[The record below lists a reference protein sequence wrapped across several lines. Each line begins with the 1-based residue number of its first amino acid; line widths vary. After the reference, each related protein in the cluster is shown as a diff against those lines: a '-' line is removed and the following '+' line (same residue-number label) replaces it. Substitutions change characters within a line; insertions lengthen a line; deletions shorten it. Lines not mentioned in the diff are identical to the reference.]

1 MTNLAVPANIDMYEQ
16 AGLSFI
22 EGIARI
28 LKFADLPSSD
38 LWERAFGG
46 RCKDHRYYEIIERTL
61 ANEFE
66 HGYLLLEDQS
76 GKARTV
82 QPVFFVR
89 QDLLEGVPKMRP
101 IVDLV
106 RKKFPR
112 FLTMRVL
119 MVGCAAGAGELGAC
133 ESEDELWVAR
143 ALGKVLPEYAR
154 QNRASLMV
162 FKDFPAKYRSTL
174 GALADTGFT
183 RIPSMPMTRLSLAH
197 ENFDA
202 YLQTLG
208 YVTRKSL
215 RRKFRKTERAPK
227 IDMDVVTDLSA
238 IVDEIFPLYLAVH
251 ERSPMKF
258 EHLTKDFFCAIGREM
273 PDKARFFV
281 WRQSGRVIAFSLC
294 LLCGDTIYD
303 ECLGLDYGVALDLHL
318 YFYTMRDVI
327 SWAIAQRLRWYV
339 SGPLNYDPKL
349 HLRHELAPLDLYV
362 RHTRAWLNPLFRFA
376 LKYLEPT
383 RHDPV
388 LRKFPNADEL

>member
-1 MTNLAVPANIDMYEQ
+1 LAVPANIDMYEQ

-89 QDLLEGVPKMRP
+89 QDLFEGVPKMRP

-154 QNRASLMV
+154 QSRASLMV

-215 RRKFRKTERAPK
+215 RRKFRKAQRAPK
-227 IDMDVVTDLSA
+227 IDMEVVIDISP
-238 IVDEIFPLYLAVH
+238 IVDEICPLYLAVH

-383 RHDPV
+383 RHDPI
-388 LRKFPNADEL
+388 LQKFPNASEL

>member
-1 MTNLAVPANIDMYEQ
+1 MSSCIVPNDNVTLLSRTELAGCRPWQQ
-16 AGLSFI
+16 AL
-22 EGIARI
+22 RTV
-28 LKFADLPSSD
+28 
-38 LWERAFGG
+38 
-46 RCKDHRYYEIIERTL
+46 CKDHRYYEIIERTL

-66 HGYLLLEDQS
+66 HRYLLLDDRN
-76 GKARTV
+76 GKTRAV

-89 QDLLEGVPKMRP
+89 QDLLEGVPKFRA
-101 IVDLV
+101 IVDVV
-106 RKKFPR
+106 REKFPR

-143 ALGKVLPEYAR
+143 ALSEVLPKYAR
-154 QNRASLMV
+154 HNRASLIV
-162 FKDFPAKYRSTL
+162 FKDFPAKYRPTL
-174 GALADTGFT
+174 EVLADAGFT

-197 ENFDA
+197 QNFDA
-202 YLQTLG
+202 YLQTIG

-215 RRKFRKTERAPK
+215 RRKLRKAERAPK
-227 IDMDVVTDLSA
+227 IDMEVVTDISP

-258 EHLTKDFFCAIGREM
+258 EHLTKEFFSAMGRERR
-273 PDKARFFV
+273 DKARVFV

-303 ECLGLDYGVALDLHL
+303 ECLGLDYGVALDLPL

-327 SWAIAQRLRWYV
+327 SWAIAQGLRWYV

-349 HLRHELAPLDLYV
+349 HLRHELAPLDLYS
-362 RHTRAWLNPLFRFA
+362 
-376 LKYLEPT
+376 
-383 RHDPV
+383 
-388 LRKFPNADEL
+388 

>member
-1 MTNLAVPANIDMYEQ
+1 VI
-16 AGLSFI
+16 S
-22 EGIARI
+22 
-28 LKFADLPSSD
+28 FADGTATLRSQADLQSSD
-38 LWERAFGG
+38 CWKGAFAG
-46 RCKDHRYYEIIERTL
+46 RCKDHRYYEIVDRTL

-66 HGYLLLEDQS
+66 YRYLLLEDRS
-76 GKARTV
+76 GKDRAV

-89 QDLLEGVPKMRP
+89 QNLIEGVPKIRA

-106 RKKFPR
+106 RKRFPR

-119 MVGCAAGAGELGAC
+119 MVGCAAGAGELGTS
-133 ESEDELWVAR
+133 ESDDEVWVAR
-143 ALGKVLPEYAR
+143 ALGEVLPKYAR
-154 QNRASLMV
+154 ENKTSLTV
-162 FKDFPAKYRSTL
+162 FKDFLAKYRPTL
-174 GALADTGFT
+174 GVLGDAGFT

-202 YLQTLG
+202 YLQTVG
-208 YVTRKSL
+208 YVTRKGL
-215 RRKFRKTERAPK
+215 RRKFRKAQRAPK
-227 IDMDVVTDLSA
+227 IDMEVLTDISPY
-238 IVDEIFPLYLAVH
+238 VDEIFPLYLAVH
-251 ERSPMKF
+251 ERSSMKF
-258 EHLTKDFFCAIGREM
+258 EHLTKEFFCAIGREM

-281 WRQSGRVIAFSLC
+281 WRQSDKIIAFSLC
-294 LLCGDTIYD
+294 LVCGDTIYD
-303 ECLGLDYGVALDLHL
+303 ECLGLDYSVALDLHL

-327 SWAIAQRLRWYV
+327 SWAITQGLRWYV

-349 HLRHELAPLDLYV
+349 HLHHELAPLDLYV

>member
-1 MTNLAVPANIDMYEQ
+1 MSSCVVPNGNVTLLSRTELAGCRPWQQ
-16 AGLSFI
+16 AL
-22 EGIARI
+22 RTV
-28 LKFADLPSSD
+28 
-38 LWERAFGG
+38 
-46 RCKDHRYYEIIERTL
+46 CKDHRYYEIIEGTL

-66 HGYLLLEDQS
+66 HRYLLLDDRN
-76 GKARTV
+76 GKTRAV

-89 QDLLEGVPKMRP
+89 QDLLEGVPKFRA
-101 IVDLV
+101 IVDVV
-106 RKKFPR
+106 RKKFLR

-133 ESEDELWVAR
+133 ESEDEPWVAR
-143 ALGKVLPEYAR
+143 ALSEVLPKYAR
-154 QNRASLMV
+154 HNRASLIV
-162 FKDFPAKYRSTL
+162 FKDFPAKYRPTL
-174 GALADTGFT
+174 EILADAGFT

-197 ENFDA
+197 QNFDA
-202 YLQTLG
+202 YLQTIG

-215 RRKFRKTERAPK
+215 RRKLRKAERAPK
-227 IDMDVVTDLSA
+227 IEMEVVTDISP

-258 EHLTKDFFCAIGREM
+258 EHLTKEFFCAIGREM

-281 WRQSGRVIAFSLC
+281 WRQSRRIIAFSLC
-294 LLCGDTIYD
+294 LVCDDTIYD

-327 SWAIAQRLRWYV
+327 SWAIAQGLRWYV

-388 LRKFPNADEL
+388 LRKFPNADQL

>member
-1 MTNLAVPANIDMYEQ
+1 MTLPVSSCVIPNGNVTLLSRAELAGCKAWQQ
-16 AGLSFI
+16 ALRT
-22 EGIARI
+22 A
-28 LKFADLPSSD
+28 
-38 LWERAFGG
+38 
-46 RCKDHRYYEIIERTL
+46 CKDHRYYEIVERTL

-66 HGYLLLEDQS
+66 HRYLLLEDQS
-76 GKARTV
+76 GKTRAV

-89 QDLLEGVPKMRP
+89 QDLLEGVPKMRA

-106 RKKFPR
+106 RRLFPR

-119 MVGCAAGAGELGAC
+119 MVGCAAGAGELGPC

-143 ALGKVLPEYAR
+143 TLGEVLPEYAR
-154 QNRASLMV
+154 RNKASLIV

-174 GALADTGFT
+174 GILADAGFT

-227 IDMDVVTDLSA
+227 IDIEVVTDISP

-273 PDKARFFV
+273 PDEARFFI
-281 WRQSGRVIAFSLC
+281 WRQSGQVIAFSLC
-294 LLCGDTIYD
+294 LVCGDTIYD
-303 ECLGLDYGVALDLHL
+303 ECLGLDYAVALDLHL

-327 SWAIAQRLRWYV
+327 SWAIAQGLRWYV

-349 HLRHELAPLDLYV
+349 HLRHELEPLDLYV
-362 RHTRAWLNPLFRFA
+362 RHTRAWVNPLFRFA

-383 RHDPV
+383 RHDRV
-388 LRKFPNADEL
+388 LQKFPNASEL